1 MSHKIPIPQLFLLV
15 YSEAAFPRF
24 QYRPSSAYINYMNNI
39 NLDWNNI
46 VTSTLVLAVYP
57 AMVES
62 HEDKGTGRQSNSKAI
77 VRLV

>member
-1 MSHKIPIPQLFLLV
+1 
-15 YSEAAFPRF
+15 
-24 QYRPSSAYINYMNNI
+24 MNNI

-77 VRLV
+77 ARLV